1 MLTLA
6 LEKPDARP
14 KKLQLSLSKGARFTV
29 RVAWECNAAH
39 EDDVDIHALEAFND
53 GDGARVGMLESVL
66 STYNTRKMNSRGG
79 VLANNPD
86 GSFATPSGG
95 LFHSGDVRVQGNYEE
110 IVIDGSRLPE
120 GVNEI
125 PLFATVHE
133 ADHGEGHEDGDEDE
147 EEPAFA
153 DIELCTVTITDERG
167 REIGAYRLSNEF
179 GDFNVVQLGSV
190 MLGDGGWEYIPVGRG
205 FTGTFNDVLA
215 QFS

>member
-6 LEKPDARP
+6 LEKPDSRP
-14 KKLQLSLSKGARFTV
+14 RKLQLSLSKGARFTV

-39 EDDVDIHALEAFND
+39 QDDVDIHALEARND
-53 GDGARVGMLESVL
+53 GSGARVTQLESVL
-66 STYNTRKMNSRGG
+66 STYNTTRMNPRGG
-79 VLANNPD
+79 VLVNHPD

-95 LFHSGDVRVQGNYEE
+95 LSHSGDVRVQGNYEE
-110 IVIDGSRLPE
+110 IVIDGSRLPD

-125 PLFATVHE
+125 PIFATVHE

-153 DIELCTVTITDERG
+153 DIELCTVTISDARG

-190 MLGDGGWEYIPVGRG
+190 MLGAQGWEYAPVGRG